1 MRCSNQIDG
10 CHIWPG
16 YPGVGFWNADGSR
29 IDVEQ
34 SPRSGGSY
42 TITREAKWR
51 IEDNGMEDSHKAR
64 LTTALVDQ
72 RRLGV
77 KWPEVTTGL
86 IEATRTAQAL
96 SAHKRVDRLLR
107 YLEHLTDATG
117 EFVSLG
123 SLAEIPDSFGHRTLS
138 EGPTFWEAMAW
149 SESTKGSE
157 VQFFV
162 DFLLDKGWIKGQR
175 QGHGMG
181 HFALT
186 IDGYSRIEDLETNV
200 NSFQAFV
207 AMWFDNSMSD
217 CFEKAIEPAIRQAG
231 YEPMRID
238 QKEHIN
244 KIDDEIIAE
253 IRRSRFLVADFTQGP
268 DGARGGVYYEAG
280 FAHGLGIPVIFTCR
294 KDAVATLH
302 FDTNHYNHIV
312 WTTSE
317 ELRESLRNR
326 ILAAIGE
333 GPGAHISPYRTASP

>member
-1 MRCSNQIDG
+1 MEC
-10 CHIWPG
+10 
-16 YPGVGFWNADGSR
+16 DGSE

-34 SPRSGGSY
+34 SPRAGGSY

-51 IEDNGMEDSHKAR
+51 VEDNGMADSHKAR

-96 SAHKRVDRLLR
+96 SAQKRVDRLLR
-107 YLEHLTDATG
+107 YLEHLTGATG

-123 SLAEIPDSFGHRTLS
+123 SLAEIPDSFGQRTLS

-162 DFLLDKGWIKGQR
+162 DYLLDKGWVKGQR

-181 HFALT
+181 LFAVT

-200 NSFQAFV
+200 NSAQAFV

-253 IRRSRFLVADFTQGP
+253 IRRSRFLVADFTPGP

-280 FAHGLGIPVIFTCR
+280 FAHGLGISVIFTCR
-294 KDAVATLH
+294 KDAVETLH

-312 WTTSE
+312 WTTPE

-333 GPGAHISPYRTASP
+333 GPGAHISPISTASP